1 MIRFLI
7 IGKIKGLLLGLKKPL
22 SILLTL
28 VYVLTAWL
36 YGWLLASLINES
48 SKEEIGNISPEKI
61 INYSLCFIIGLVLL
75 RMILPRYTPQKQLLP
90 KFYPVTRF
98 QNYLISVLFD
108 FLNPLFFSIAF
119 FIILCC
125 WYLHEFKLL
134 FLLLGFSALVSAQLL
149 RRLIQYGID
158 FRIKNKGYLLLIV
171 SLLLIYFLSYYY
183 AYLNQQLK
191 ALSLFIPIYLFC
203 IGYLMELTVIES
215 RINEISGGSGKSNL
229 YLKLIINN
237 PKARLLLLV
246 GVLFKFI
253 LLTVDYIMF
262 KKNGKH
268 IGDGQLIYW
277 MIASPLILF
286 TYVFN
291 NTWGYWQSVW
301 LNYEL
306 RLGGHKEITQFVLK
320 LLAIP
325 LIIDLIITVPLL
337 LLSWDNYIFIILFYF
352 LSALFLVSF
361 CSIWSI
367 IFPKKIKS
375 IFQMGGTSSVVGSS
389 VSIIGVLLL
398 SLLILN
404 YWFYVLIPIYL
415 IASVVA
421 YKYSPDLYKE
431 RKYSLVN
438 ELFNE

>member
-325 LIIDLIITVPLL
+325 LIIDIIITVPLL

-375 IFQMGGTSSVVGSS
+375 IFQMGGTSSVVGSL
-389 VSIIGVLLL
+389 VSIIAVLLL

>member
-28 VYVLTAWL
+28 VYVLTAWI

-183 AYLNQQLK
+183 AHLNQQLK
-191 ALSLFIPIYLFC
+191 ALSLLIPIYLFC
-203 IGYLMELTVIES
+203 IGYLIELTVIES

-375 IFQMGGTSSVVGSS
+375 IFQMGGTSSVVGSL
-389 VSIIGVLLL
+389 VSIIAVLLL

-421 YKYSPDLYKE
+421 FKYAPDLYKE

-438 ELFNE
+438 KLFNE